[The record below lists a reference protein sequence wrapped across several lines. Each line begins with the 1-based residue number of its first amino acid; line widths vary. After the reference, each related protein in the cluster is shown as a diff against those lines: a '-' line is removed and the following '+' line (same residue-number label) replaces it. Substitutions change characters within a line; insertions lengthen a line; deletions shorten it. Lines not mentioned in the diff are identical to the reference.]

1 MDGMRE
7 GLLGVLCISK
17 CNIVEI
23 PLAFP
28 FSSVRHKVLLSRN
41 DHLSD
46 FCLSRAVLF
55 REAGGCS
62 PGFRVLC
69 LTMRFPTTKSEVLPW
84 GVAVIL
90 GEKGYWNV
98 WGSHNW
104 RWEIS
109 FCTEKILIFSKSKW
123 KCLFLCQSW
132 VGAAEKP
139 EPKWLDFFPLMLCS
153 NRNLEKKS
161 NQVRWKQ
168 AVSLQLCPASC
179 KSSDSENE
187 TWESW
192 LAGLWLQCPVC
203 RSWQP
208 CQRSQTLVHLEEP
221 YLYSFKLKK

>member
-1 MDGMRE
+1 MDGVRE

-28 FSSVRHKVLLSRN
+28 FSSVCHKVLPSSN

-46 FCLSRAVLF
+46 FCPSQAVLF
-55 REAGGCS
+55 RGAGGCS

-69 LTMRFPTTKSEVLPW
+69 LTMRFPTTKSEALAW

-109 FCTEKILIFSKSKW
+109 FCTEKILIFSKPKW

-139 EPKWLDFFPLMLCS
+139 EPKWLDFFPLCS
-153 NRNLEKKS
+153 AATEIWKKRVIGSGENRQWVYSCAQPAANPQILKMKHEKTDL
-161 NQVRWKQ
+161 QVCDCSVQCVVPGSHARGVRPLSTWR
-168 AVSLQLCPASC
+168 SPIFTAS
-179 KSSDSENE
+179 K
-187 TWESW
+187 
-192 LAGLWLQCPVC
+192 
-203 RSWQP
+203 
-208 CQRSQTLVHLEEP
+208 
-221 YLYSFKLKK
+221 